1 MLKRSL
7 AASAVLV
14 LLAGCG
20 TDATGQPSA
29 AASPKQDAKQR
40 IEAAKADCLKGKG
53 FTYIPYVDQLS
64 MSDDARK
71 AFFEGDYQALK
82 TRRSKYGFEVFAR
95 FVYPE
100 EMGSPEVK
108 PDNAPVNPNFAIRN
122 DLSAAQQKSYDRASR
137 GCEGQAITQV
147 TGKVV
152 KSFED
157 RAEQVNALIA
167 QTQARELDGDPQIVE
182 LASAMAD
189 CMTGKG
195 YQIASTKPTDMSVW
209 GGKKFEAEKTEIAKR
224 DDIPDDDLPKGQY
237 FEPSHLA
244 PAVARRYLDR
254 EIKVALD
261 DLECGRG
268 FYAAYVPKAHTLER
282 QVSEQFGQ

>member
-20 TDATGQPSA
+20 TNATGRPST
-29 AASPKQDAKQR
+29 AASPKQGAKQR

-53 FTYIPYVDQLS
+53 FRYIPYVEQPS

-82 TRRSKYGFEVFAR
+82 TRRSKYGFEVFAF
-95 FVYPE
+95 FVYPK
-100 EMGSPEVK
+100 EMGSPAVK
-108 PDNAPVNPNFAIRN
+108 PDNAGVNPNFAIRN
-122 DLSAAQQKSYDRASR
+122 ALSAAQQKSYDRASED
-137 GCEGQAITQV
+137 CDGQAITQV
-147 TGKVV
+147 TGKAV
-152 KSFED
+152 KSSQD
-157 RAEQVNALIA
+157 R
-167 QTQARELDGDPQIVE
+167 
-182 LASAMAD
+182 
-189 CMTGKG
+189 
-195 YQIASTKPTDMSVW
+195 
-209 GGKKFEAEKTEIAKR
+209 AEKTEIAKR

-244 PAVARRYLDR
+244 PAVARRHLDR
-254 EIKVALD
+254 EIKMALE

-268 FYAAYVPKAHTLER
+268 FYAAYLPKSHLLEE
-282 QVSEQFGQ
+282 QISEQYGQ